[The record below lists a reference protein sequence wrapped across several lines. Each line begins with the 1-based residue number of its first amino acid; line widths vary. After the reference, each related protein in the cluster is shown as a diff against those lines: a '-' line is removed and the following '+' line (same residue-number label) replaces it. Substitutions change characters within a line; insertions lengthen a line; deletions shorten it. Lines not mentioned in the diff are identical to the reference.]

1 MSKNRE
7 LFIGLLCGVLMLSV
21 PITNYAQIR
30 STDSTAKTRPIQQTL
45 TPSEQALVNDS
56 RKAIMQTGLS
66 EEYFNV
72 HFKLLKV
79 IDKDSDRR
87 VSWQFSINGYDTVV
101 TDSIGFFTEG
111 TKKVYIHSVTKT
123 LGQTSEIQK
132 TLSRARA
139 NKIMKTCIG
148 AFEHPNVQ
156 YGPVEGRAE
165 LFLIAQARTT
175 AHRESKSER
184 ELERE
189 RERNE
194 REKQKAGPTSTDTIE
209 SEEEEGLPKVVL
221 GSVNLQTGKCT
232 RGAGLI
238 AP

>member
-1 MSKNRE
+1 
-7 LFIGLLCGVLMLSV
+7 MLSGLN
-21 PITNYAQIR
+21 TNSAQIR
-30 STDSTAKTRPIQQTL
+30 TTNSTAKTQPVQQTL

-87 VSWQFSINGYDTVV
+87 VSWQFSINGYDAVV

-111 TKKVYIHSVTKT
+111 TKKVYIHGVTKT

-139 NKIMKTCIG
+139 NRIMKTCIG
-148 AFEHPNVQ
+148 GFKHPNIQ
-156 YGPVEGRAE
+156 YGPVAGRAQ
-165 LFLIAQARTT
+165 LFLVAQART
-175 AHRESKSER
+175 AANRESNSER

-189 RERNE
+189 RERDE
-194 REKQKAGPTSTDTIE
+194 REKQKAGSTSTDTIE
-209 SEEEEGLPKVVL
+209 SEEEEDLPKVVL

-232 RGAGLI
+232 KGAGLI